1 MTKTKKSA
9 ALLKILVIAAIL
21 ILLPIV
27 TPNMYIMQIIN
38 MIGIYIILG
47 VGINVLPATPAS
59 CLWAKLRSSASA
71 RTPPH

>member
-1 MTKTKKSA
+1 MTRTKKSA

-38 MIGIYIILG
+38 MIGMDMHHI
-47 VGINVLPATPAS
+47 V
-59 CLWAKLRSSASA
+59 SSKCTIKCCEKGRAYRRKS
-71 RTPPH
+71 P